1 MNDEVTLVTAF
12 FDIGR
17 GDFNIV
23 RCEPRSAQ
31 KYIDYFDFWAR
42 IQNKL
47 VVYTSPEYAN
57 RIRDVRRK
65 YGRENETVIIE
76 IEDIFSIEK
85 DIYLRMKKI
94 EKDENFMDFRFW
106 NKEVSNRADYNYIV
120 LMKYWCMQN
129 AVTRGL
135 CSKSVF

>member
-31 KYIDYFDFWAR
+31 RYIDYFDFWAR

-47 VVYTSPEYAN
+47 VVYTSPEYAKQ
-57 RIRDVRRK
+57 IRDVRKK

-76 IEDIFSIEK
+76 IEDIFSK
-85 DIYLRMKKI
+85 CTFY
-94 EKDENFMDFRFW
+94 
-106 NKEVSNRADYNYIV
+106 
-120 LMKYWCMQN
+120 
-129 AVTRGL
+129 
-135 CSKSVF
+135 